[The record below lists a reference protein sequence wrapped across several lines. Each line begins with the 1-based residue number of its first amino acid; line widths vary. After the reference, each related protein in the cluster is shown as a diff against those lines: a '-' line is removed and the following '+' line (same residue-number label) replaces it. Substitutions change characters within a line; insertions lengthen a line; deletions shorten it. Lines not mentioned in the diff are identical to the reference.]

1 LDSKKFAI
9 TGVAGYVAPRHL
21 RAIKD
26 VGGCLSAAVD
36 PHDSV
41 GIIDSFFPD
50 AAFFT
55 EYERFDRYLEKS
67 RRMGPEH
74 AIEWVS
80 ICSPNYL
87 HDAHVRTALR
97 VGANAIC
104 EKPLVIEPKNLDALA
119 DAEMESVGKVWTVLQ
134 LRVHPRIIALR
145 EHIESSNP
153 TTNFDVTLTYVAPR
167 GNWYA
172 YSWKAVVDKSGGICT
187 NIGIHLFDLLIWLFG
202 PVEHV
207 ECHISTGTTS
217 AGILV
222 TSRATIRWFLTIDWA
237 SANIGPNQQPGKSVR
252 KMSINEEEIDFSDGF
267 SDLHTAV
274 YRRTLAGNGHGI
286 NDARP
291 AVELTHKLR
300 GLEPTRPSQKAHPL
314 IV

>member
-1 LDSKKFAI
+1 MDSKKFAI

-119 DAEMESVGKVWTVLQ
+119 DAEMESVIKLN
-134 LRVHPRIIALR
+134 PFNNCDIINYCFHYLK
-145 EHIESSNP
+145 HG
-153 TTNFDVTLTYVAPR
+153 NF
-167 GNWYA
+167 
-172 YSWKAVVDKSGGICT
+172 KK
-187 NIGIHLFDLLIWLFG
+187 
-202 PVEHV
+202 
-207 ECHISTGTTS
+207 
-217 AGILV
+217 
-222 TSRATIRWFLTIDWA
+222 
-237 SANIGPNQQPGKSVR
+237 
-252 KMSINEEEIDFSDGF
+252 
-267 SDLHTAV
+267 
-274 YRRTLAGNGHGI
+274 
-286 NDARP
+286 
-291 AVELTHKLR
+291 
-300 GLEPTRPSQKAHPL
+300 
-314 IV
+314 